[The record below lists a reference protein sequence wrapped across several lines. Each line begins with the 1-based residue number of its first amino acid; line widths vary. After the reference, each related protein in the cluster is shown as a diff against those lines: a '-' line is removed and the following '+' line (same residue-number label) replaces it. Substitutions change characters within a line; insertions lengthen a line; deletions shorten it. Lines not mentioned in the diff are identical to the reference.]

1 MVCYVKQAGH
11 KNTNTVQLH
20 LNEVPRI
27 IKFIDSW
34 ENGDCQRLGGRENSG
49 GCLMHT
55 GFQFCRMIMDLEID
69 CITVGM
75 YVILMNHTFKNG

>member
-27 IKFIDSW
+27 IKFIDSAGRMVIARGW
-34 ENGDCQRLGGRENSG
+34 EEERIR
-49 GCLMHT
+49 
-55 GFQFCRMIMDLEID
+55 
-69 CITVGM
+69 V
-75 YVILMNHTFKNG
+75 VV